1 VSPARTALEYPTEA
15 AHGAAVGTFN
25 RSFIDAV
32 RANWLAA
39 VGSTLGIPTRPL
51 LSSFLRNSCD
61 LALRSPIRA
70 RDPGGRVT
78 TTVHSLAMRAEA
90 KGALAILGSSLGYAT
105 LPVLAKMALDAGV
118 EVLPLLAWRFLIGAA
133 LVWLVFAATRR
144 ETPARA
150 ILLPLLGLGTLYAT
164 NSFAF
169 MAGLV
174 WIPASLAS
182 LVFFTYPAVVVL
194 LARVFVGEPLTTRRL
209 TALVLA
215 LIGCAL
221 TAGFGLSG
229 GDPRGVF
236 LVLVSVALI
245 AVFIVASHPVLEAS
259 PELAGSAVILTGTAL
274 VTVAV
279 TAAVGDF
286 ALPGG
291 PRVVLIVVL
300 LGALSTALP
309 VTLFLVG
316 IKWIGPARAAVFST
330 LEPAFTVLL
339 AALVLRE
346 RLTGLQLAGGALI
359 LIAVVWLRLERPLAD
374 EPKALDAP

>member
-1 VSPARTALEYPTEA
+1 
-15 AHGAAVGTFN
+15 
-25 RSFIDAV
+25 
-32 RANWLAA
+32 
-39 VGSTLGIPTRPL
+39 
-51 LSSFLRNSCD
+51 
-61 LALRSPIRA
+61 
-70 RDPGGRVT
+70 
-78 TTVHSLAMRAEA
+78 MRAEA
-90 KGALAILGSSLGYAT
+90 KGTLAILGSSLGYAT
-105 LPVLAKMALDAGV
+105 LPVLAKMTLDAGV
-118 EVLPLLAWRFLIGAA
+118 GVRTLLTWRFLIGAV
-133 LVWLVFAATRR
+133 LVWLAFAATRGER
-144 ETPARA
+144 PARA
-150 ILLPLLGLGTLYAT
+150 ILLPLLGLGALYAL

-194 LARVFVGEPLTTRRL
+194 LARMFVGEPLTARRL
-209 TALVLA
+209 TSLVLA
-215 LIGCAL
+215 FIGCAL

-229 GDPRGVF
+229 GDPRGVL

-274 VTVAV
+274 VTALVTVA
-279 TAAVGDF
+279 TGDL

-291 PRVVLIVVL
+291 PRVVLLVVL

-330 LEPAFTVLL
+330 LEPAFTVAL
-339 AALVLRE
+339 AALVLAE
-346 RLTGLQLAGGALI
+346 RLSGLQLVGGALI
-359 LIAVVWLRLERPLAD
+359 LVAVIWLRLERPLIE
-374 EPKALDAP
+374 EPTPLDAP

>member
-1 VSPARTALEYPTEA
+1 MGGGGGAIA
-15 AHGAAVGTFN
+15 A
-25 RSFIDAV
+25 
-32 RANWLAA
+32 
-39 VGSTLGIPTRPL
+39 
-51 LSSFLRNSCD
+51 
-61 LALRSPIRA
+61 
-70 RDPGGRVT
+70 
-78 TTVHSLAMRAEA
+78 VHSLAMRAEA
-90 KGALAILGSSLGYAT
+90 KGTLAILGSSLGYAT

-133 LVWLVFAATRR
+133 LVWVVLVATRR
-144 ETPARA
+144 PMPPRT
-150 ILLPLLGLGTLYAT
+150 ILPPLLGLGALYAT

-194 LARVFVGEPLTTRRL
+194 LARVFVGEPLTGRRL

-215 LIGCAL
+215 LMGCAL

-229 GDPRGVF
+229 GDPRGV
-236 LVLVSVALI
+236 LLILVSVALI

-259 PELAGSAVILTGTAL
+259 PELGGSAVILTGTAIL
-274 VTVAV
+274 TAIVTGAVA
-279 TAAVGDF
+279 DF

-291 PRVVLIVVL
+291 SRVVLLVVL
-300 LGALSTALP
+300 LGVLSTALP

-316 IKWIGPARAAVFST
+316 IKSIGPARAAVFST
-330 LEPAFTVLL
+330 LEPAFTVSL
-339 AALVLRE
+339 AAIVLGE

-359 LIAVVWLRLERPLAD
+359 LTAVVWLRLERPLTD
-374 EPKALDAP
+374 EPKPLDTF